1 MRVEEKGITL
11 YYSNQCPHTE
21 KYAPIIAD
29 IAKKR
34 GIEFILIKFQSKEEV
49 QKAPAPFTT
58 YSLFYEGKFVT
69 NEILSEK
76 KFIDFLKK
84 IYSRCT

>member
-1 MRVEEKGITL
+1 M
-11 YYSNQCPHTE
+11 
-21 KYAPIIAD
+21 
-29 IAKKR
+29 
-34 GIEFILIKFQSKEEV
+34 KFQSKEEV